1 MKELDD
7 NIKIFEDIKSLKNGE
22 IIIKKYDKKDKYF
35 EENDKIKKTK
45 SFEYEKIEEKNGVYI
60 VSKSKIN
67 DINNNLYGVINKK
80 GKEIIPIEYNKC
92 IVKDNYI
99 IVSKDNK
106 GVKNSTEIYTKDGKL
121 LEYFIDK

>member
-22 IIIKKYDKKDKYF
+22 IIIKKQNKKDKYF